1 MSEKPSSKAVKIGDR
16 APDFTLPD
24 QDGKPVSL
32 GELLA
37 EGCVVLF
44 FYPKDDT
51 PGCTAEACS
60 FRDEYEELSEA
71 GATVVGVS
79 SDDVESHR
87 RFADKHR
94 LPFRLLSDRGGDVR
108 RRFGVP
114 KTLGFIDG
122 RVTYVIDAQGVICHV
137 FNSQLRTGRHVEEAL
152 RLVRSLQG
160 SAGATSSSASS
171 PKSDKSRT

>member
-1 MSEKPSSKAVKIGDR
+1 MSGPSLGVGDR

-24 QDGKPVSL
+24 QDGEAVSL
-32 GELLA
+32 RELLA
-37 EGCVVLF
+37 SSCLVLY

-60 FRDEYEELSEA
+60 FRDEHQDLAEA

-94 LPFRLLSDRGGDVR
+94 LPFRLLSDHGGELR
-108 RRFGVP
+108 RSFGVP
-114 KTLGFIDG
+114 KTLGLIDG
-122 RVTYVIDAQGVICHV
+122 RVTYVIDAQGVIRHV
-137 FNSQLRTGRHVEEAL
+137 FNSQLRARHHVEEAL

-160 SAGATSSSASS
+160 GASATPSEGSNRLG
-171 PKSDKSRT
+171 DGSRR

>member
-1 MSEKPSSKAVKIGDR
+1 MSDTPSSKTVKIGDR
-16 APDFTLPD
+16 APDFTLRD

-32 GELLA
+32 RELLA
-37 EGCVVLF
+37 EGCLVLY

-51 PGCTAEACS
+51 PGCTAEACT
-60 FRDEYEELSEA
+60 FRDEHEELSEA

-108 RRFGVP
+108 RMFGVP

-122 RVTYVIDAQGVICHV
+122 RVTYVIDARGVIRHV
-137 FNSQLRTGRHVEEAL
+137 FNSQLRTRRHVEEAL
-152 RLVRSLQG
+152 RLVRLLQG
-160 SAGATSSSASS
+160 SASATSSGPSS
-171 PKSDKSRT
+171 PKGDGSRT